1 MAFIRRK
8 RRKGHPAPIGGVLAA
23 VYPSREPEEL
33 QAIRVFGW
41 WDRAVPP
48 RVARNARPVRL
59 AAGVLTVH
67 TATAAW
73 ASDLDFLR
81 PQLLA
86 SVQRYAPSAR
96 VKEIRIRVGKMPHI
110 PQRREAPE
118 VPEVQPLETLPEE
131 IARAL
136 AAVPDDAVRD
146 AVAAAAAV
154 ALAPRPPAQPGRRKR
169 P

>member
-1 MAFIRRK
+1 MAWIRRK
-8 RRKGHPAPIGGVLAA
+8 RRRGQPAPIGGVLAA

-33 QAIRVFGW
+33 MAIRVFGW
-41 WDRAVPP
+41 WDKAVPP
-48 RVARNARPVRL
+48 RVARNARPVRMHG
-59 AAGVLTVH
+59 GVLTVH
-67 TATAAW
+67 TTTASW

-86 SVQRYAPSAR
+86 SVQKHAPAAK
-96 VKEIRIRVGKMPHI
+96 VKEIRIKVGRLPDMPVR
-110 PQRREAPE
+110 PPE
-118 VPEVQPLETLPEE
+118 PEKIEVVPLDVLPDE

-154 ALAPRPPAQPGRRKR
+154 ALAPRPAPKAGRKNR